1 VSDEGG
7 QHAPSQTPM
16 SGGPRSARRR
26 GTLRRVRLADRAAA
40 SAITIG
46 GLGVIVAVL
55 GMLVFLAAEVVP
67 LFYRGEAVARRSG
80 RVELAAA
87 PLFGLTDEYLGLT
100 TVVMPSGEAVT
111 YDLADGAVR
120 CRERVS
126 PDGLEPTSWS
136 FSRGDGAFAFG
147 YADGRVQ
154 TGRLGFE
161 TGFVDANDQTPAMRS
176 LVQGGRMPHGRGYVE
191 RVQTDQYR
199 RVEPVVEARDPVRI
213 ETGTGA
219 VVALDYRLSSSAQ
232 WLVATREDGT
242 AAFNL
247 VRVTTPLGG
256 GKPRLRFSTFPF
268 TLALPDGRH
277 EPKWTFLTGDG
288 SHVLMVWTDG
298 FVQRYSIMRDGEG
311 DYTAK
316 AADSVSIAP
325 RSGDGGSVRVMSATM
340 ILGAKTLVAG
350 LQDGRAVGLFVAR
363 DEAAYTPDRRRIVI
377 AHEHDL
383 ALSGAGSI
391 GSLGIGQRDRSY
403 IAADERGGLFVR
415 NMTSGK
421 VIVDLTDQLGSSVV
435 FADIA
440 PKNDG
445 LVAIGVDG
453 SYRVWE
459 MDPKHPEASWSSL
472 FGRVWYEGDAA
483 PEYVYQSSSGDD
495 AAEPKLSV
503 TPLIFGTV
511 KATIYAMLFAVPLAV
526 LAAIFTSEMLH
537 PTVRNRIKPVVEAMA
552 SLPSVVLGF
561 IAAMVIAPLARDFLS
576 AILASFVVVP
586 FAVLIAAHAWQ
597 MLPVRVTSRLRSF
610 QHLALVGAAVGVG
623 LFAAVPIGSAAE
635 RLLFRPSE
643 ADVLMLAGSHEPVS
657 IESRPAWVG
666 NRANLD
672 DKLTRR
678 LRTEGLYI
686 SDGQIVRPTGS
697 LSDPAVAATV
707 RANHLDRADFRRW
720 LDGVIGSA
728 FPGWLV
734 LMIPPAMA
742 LAFIIKSRILEPL
755 LHRSQSL
762 RFGFPAAAAEMA
774 MLLTVGGASIAI
786 AAALGGLLST
796 AGLDPRDWVFGPFN
810 QRNSLIVGIIM
821 GFAVI
826 PIIYT
831 VSEDA
836 LSSVSP
842 ALRSASLG
850 AGATRWQT
858 AIRVV
863 MPVAASG
870 IFSAIMIGL
879 GRAAG
884 ETMIVL
890 MATGNTPSM
899 DWNMFSGFRT
909 LSANIATELPEAPVG
924 GTHYRVLF
932 LCGLVLFGMTAVVNT
947 LAEVV
952 RQRFRKRAAGL

>member
-1 VSDEGG
+1 MVEQQGQSGRAAGGEG
-7 QHAPSQTPM
+7 AKA
-16 SGGPRSARRR
+16 ARRR
-26 GTLRRVRLADRAAA
+26 GTLRRVRLADRTAATT
-40 SAITIG
+40 ITIG

-55 GMLVFLAAEVVP
+55 GMLVFLAAEVLP
-67 LFYRGEAVARRSG
+67 LFSRGEAVARVSG
-80 RVELAAA
+80 RAELVGE
-87 PLFGLTDEYLGLT
+87 PLFGLTDEYLGLAT
-100 TVVMPSGEAVT
+100 LVMKTGEAVT
-111 YDLADGAVR
+111 VELAGGKVVG
-120 CRERVS
+120 RERLS
-126 PDGLEPTSWS
+126 PEGIEPTSWS

-147 YADGRVQ
+147 FADGRVQ
-154 TGRLGFE
+154 TGRLGF
-161 TGFVDANDQTPAMRS
+161 DAGYVPQGDQTQEMKA
-176 LVQGGRMPHGRGYVE
+176 LGLGGRVLYGRGYVE
-191 RVQTDQYR
+191 RVQVDQYR
-199 RVEPVVEARDPVRI
+199 VVEPSSELRDPVAI
-213 ETGTGA
+213 EHGTGGI
-219 VVALDYRLSSSAQ
+219 VALDYRLSSSAQ

-256 GKPRLRFSTFPF
+256 GKPRLRFSSYPF
-268 TLALPDGRH
+268 NLVLPDGRDA
-277 EPKWTFLTGDG
+277 PDWTFLTGDG
-288 SHVLMVWTDG
+288 SHVLMLWTDG
-298 FVQRYSIMRDGEG
+298 FVQRYAIQRDAEGE
-311 DYTAK
+311 YSAT
-316 AADSVSIAP
+316 AADTVSIAG
-325 RSGDGGSVRVMSATM
+325 REGGGSARVVSASM

-350 LQDGRAVGLFVAR
+350 LHDGRTVGLFVAR
-363 DEAAYTPDRRRIVI
+363 DEAAFTPDRRRLAI

-383 ALSGAGSI
+383 APAGAGVVRAI
-391 GSLGIGQRDRSY
+391 GIGQRDRSY
-403 IAADERGGLFVR
+403 VAGDDSGRLFVR

-421 VIVDLTDQLGSSVV
+421 VIVDVDEGGASPVV

-445 LVAIGVDG
+445 LVAIRADG
-453 SYRVWE
+453 TYSVLD
-459 MDPKHPEASWSSL
+459 MDPKHSEASWSSL
-472 FGRVWYEGDAA
+472 FGKIWYEGD
-483 PEYVYQSSSGDD
+483 PGPDFVYQSSSGDD

-561 IAAMVIAPLARDFLS
+561 IAAMVIAPLAREWLDT
-576 AILASFVVVP
+576 ILASFIIVP
-586 FAVLIAAHAWQ
+586 FTVLIAAHAWQ

-610 QHLALVGAAVGVG
+610 QHLLLVGAAVGIG
-623 LFAAVPIGSAAE
+623 LLAAVPIGAAAE
-635 RLLFRPSE
+635 RALFSPSE
-643 ADVLMLAGSHEPVS
+643 SDVLVLAGSYEPAP
-657 IESRPAWVG
+657 EELRPAWIG
-666 NRANLD
+666 NRAILD

-678 LRTEGLYI
+678 LRAEGLYFR
-686 SDGQIVRPTGS
+686 DGRVVRAKGS
-697 LSDPAVAATV
+697 LSDPAVAEVV
-707 RANHLDRADFRRW
+707 RANRLDEADFRQW
-720 LDGVIGSA
+720 LDGVTGSA
-728 FPGWLV
+728 FPGWVV
-734 LMIPPAMA
+734 LMIPPGMVI
-742 LAFIIKSRILEPL
+742 AFVLKSRFIEPL
-755 LHRSQSL
+755 AHRSQRL
-762 RFGFPAAAAEMA
+762 RFGFPAAAAEMM
-774 MLLTVGGASIAI
+774 MLLLVGAGSIAI
-786 AAALGGLLST
+786 AAGLGALLSA

-810 QRNSLIVGIIM
+810 QRNSLIVGVIM

-870 IFSAIMIGL
+870 IFSAVMIGL

-932 LCGLVLFGMTAVVNT
+932 LCGLVLFAMTAIVNT
-947 LAEVV
+947 VAEVV
-952 RQRFRKRAAGL
+952 RQRFRRRAAGL